1 MAIAKNGKSAEPINS
16 QGKIFRNNDAV
27 PFRVSVFKSDRKVVS
42 MLKLSTL
49 FQSSDSI
56 EMKVRKPKKFCPV
69 KTTLPIFGLSDF
81 KSEKGSGVQFLW
93 IEKIDCIF
101 AAVLR

>member
-1 MAIAKNGKSAEPINS
+1 
-16 QGKIFRNNDAV
+16 
-27 PFRVSVFKSDRKVVS
+27 
-42 MLKLSTL
+42 
-49 FQSSDSI
+49 
-56 EMKVRKPKKFCPV
+56 MKVRKPKKYCPV